1 MRKQRMTAAALLS
14 AGLLTLAG
22 CAESS
27 VPAFEPTAHH
37 TNPVRNESTA
47 AETETAAEAQSEAES
62 ETDRRIEAIW
72 ALRPVPI
79 PAGGWTDET
88 LLPVIS
94 VCGKPPEGAVF
105 LSDLLPGYELLS
117 GEKEYLETYADS
129 IYARHLLLHGDSLVM
144 SNPQSDGTVPQE
156 KLPLYI
162 ALGTR
167 WAAVMEDETQRH
179 PFTVNTVGMGADFSM
194 LQTYIDPGAEDPGE
208 DYFRVHLST
217 EHFYI
222 TFTGENGIVH
232 TISLSDNRE

>member
-1 MRKQRMTAAALLS
+1 MFRRMSAACMAALICICM
-14 AGLLTLAG
+14 TG
-22 CAESS
+22 CGESS
-27 VPAFEPTAHH
+27 VPYDPTAHH
-37 TNPVRNESTA
+37 TNPARTEPLTQTTVT
-47 AETETAAEAQSEAES
+47 AETTHAEETMSPEEQAAAAVYYAE
-62 ETDRRIEAIW
+62 
-72 ALRPVPI
+72 PVPV

-129 IYARHLLLHGDSLVM
+129 IYVRHLLLHRDSLVM

-162 ALGTR
+162 ALGAR

-179 PFTVNTVGMGADFSM
+179 PFTVNTVGMDADFSM
-194 LQTYIDPGAEDPGE
+194 LQKYIDPDAEDPGE

-222 TFTGENGIVH
+222 TFTGENGIVQ

>member
-1 MRKQRMTAAALLS
+1 MKSAKTCALIAVAYLLLMT
-14 AGLLTLAG
+14 G
-22 CAESS
+22 CGESS
-27 VPAFEPTAHH
+27 VPYEPTAHH
-37 TNPVRNESTA
+37 TNPARTEPLTITTVT
-47 AETETAAEAQSEAES
+47 AETTHAEETVSPEEQAAAAVYYAE
-62 ETDRRIEAIW
+62 
-72 ALRPVPI
+72 PVPV

-179 PFTVNTVGMGADFSM
+179 PLTVNTVGMGADFSM